1 MLASAAILCIVC
13 VGMVICALDNVGAV
27 GDGTTVNQEPSRQD
41 TAGAGRRAVPG
52 PVPNFESWPEPSP
65 VDAGQFG
72 RLAYDWAKKLEP
84 NQAGVLWLALI
95 VVLVVGFDFRRPL
108 SSHNADLMALSL
120 LGLLLID
127 VVELAEFKLDQP
139 GNRWRFQT
147 TFLGIFLVSAG
158 LMVRSLA
165 GALLRERPP
174 WTPSLPHRPLVWLA
188 VVLFAGNAVL
198 ALGRAPDDAGYYTNL
213 GAKRFLET
221 GYLPYG
227 DPLLRGG
234 AAATYGPFLYLAH
247 VPFQLVLSTAI
258 PNARVDQE
266 GRNLQVGEAALR
278 RYVPPLALATKLTLL
293 MFHIAGVAALI
304 LIGRRLAGPSV
315 GWALACL
322 YLGSSYVQGLGGE
335 RLFITGMTFISH
347 IAPTAVTLL
356 AFAALERPFLAGS
369 LLAGAAGVLFYPTF
383 YLPAWFGYLFWRN
396 KRSSGRF
403 LAGFMVVLLLAVGF
417 VWLRTQPSE
426 GEGVLQAVY
435 ESTVGHQEAKGGYGA
450 STFGFW
456 GTHPRMAAF
465 WQRPLI
471 SDWYLLKPA
480 FMVFAVVVGASFFL
494 ARGRTVPQLALL
506 TAAVAIAIQLWK
518 SHAGGT
524 YVEWYYPF
532 LLIGLF
538 ARSMGKQECGTRTEL
553 GGDG

>member
-1 MLASAAILCIVC
+1 M
-13 VGMVICALDNVGAV
+13 VGVGAVICVPGKVSAV
-27 GDGTTVNQEPSRQD
+27 GDGTTVNKEPSRPD
-41 TAGAGRRAVPG
+41 TAGSGRRVVPG
-52 PVPNFESWPEPSP
+52 PVPNFESWPEPAP
-65 VDAGQFG
+65 VDAGQVG
-72 RLAYDWAKKLEP
+72 RLVYEWAKKLEP
-84 NQAGVLWLALI
+84 NQAGVLWLAFI

-108 SSHNADLMALSL
+108 SSHNADLVVLFL

-127 VVELAEFKLDQP
+127 LVELAEFKLDQP

-147 TFLGIFLVSAG
+147 TFLGIFLVSIG

-165 GALLRERPP
+165 GTFLRERPP
-174 WTPSLPHRPLVWLA
+174 WTPSLPQRPLVWIA

-221 GYLPYG
+221 GHLPYG
-227 DPLLRGG
+227 DPMLRGG
-234 AAATYGPFLYLAH
+234 ASATYGPLLYLAH
-247 VPFQLVLSTAI
+247 VPFQLVLSIAI
-258 PNARVDQE
+258 PNARADQE
-266 GRNLQVGEAALR
+266 GGNLQVGEAALR
-278 RYVPPLALATKLTLL
+278 RYVPPPALATKLTLL
-293 MFHIAGVAALI
+293 MFHLAGVVALV
-304 LIGRRLAGPSV
+304 LIGQRLAGPEV

-347 IAPTAVTLL
+347 IAPTAITLL
-356 AFAALERPFLAGS
+356 AFAALERPFLSGS
-369 LLAGAAGVLFYPTF
+369 LLAAAAGALFYPAF

-396 KRSSGRF
+396 KRSAGRF
-403 LAGFMVVLLLAVGF
+403 LAGFLVVLLLVVGF
-417 VWLRTQPSE
+417 VWLRTEASGQQS
-426 GEGVLQAVY
+426 VLQVAY
-435 ESTVGHQEAKGGYGA
+435 ESTVGHQEAKDGYGA

-465 WQRPLI
+465 WQRPLVPN
-471 SDWYLLKPA
+471 SYLLKPA
-480 FMVFAVVVGASFFL
+480 FIAFAVLVGASFFL
-494 ARGRTVPQLALL
+494 ARGRTLSQLALL

-532 LLIGLF
+532 LLVGLF
-538 ARSMGKQECGTRTEL
+538 ARPMGKQERGTHTEL